1 MHESN
6 GPSRWWL
13 RWLAPLERKAPEAK
27 GLAEGSAHP
36 RQIASRTNVRTM
48 SARVLPDNRPAFMDT
63 DFAWA
68 YRLEQ
73 RDTTPAERTEAAEPV
88 KL

>member
-1 MHESN
+1 MHEMN

-13 RWLAPLERKAPEAK
+13 RWLAPLERKAPK
-27 GLAEGSAHP
+27 TQGLTAGPDLSGQGAM
-36 RQIASRTNVRTM
+36 RTNVRAI
-48 SARVLPDNRPAFMDT
+48 SAAIPDNRPAFMDT

-73 RDTTPAERTEAAEPV
+73 RDATPAERTEAAEPV

>member
-1 MHESN
+1 MHEMN

-13 RWLAPLERKAPEAK
+13 RWLTPLERKVPRTQ
-27 GLAEGSAHP
+27 GLTAGSAP
-36 RQIASRTNVRTM
+36 SGQNPMRTNVRAV
-48 SARVLPDNRPAFMDT
+48 SAGVPDNRPAFMDT

-73 RDTTPAERTEAAEPV
+73 RDTPAVERAEAAEPV

>member
-1 MHESN
+1 MHEMN

-13 RWLAPLERKAPEAK
+13 RWLAPSSARPPKTQ
-27 GLAEGSAHP
+27 GLTAGTALSGP
-36 RQIASRTNVRTM
+36 STMRTNVRAIPAAT
-48 SARVLPDNRPAFMDT
+48 PDQRPAFMDT

-73 RDTTPAERTEAAEPV
+73 RDTPAVERAEAAEPV